1 MTLSAAQ
8 PETEQSIPSGRIV
21 DLSQPLLPGEER
33 YTLEIAHRR
42 ERTGPTTKMQ
52 DIIYM
57 WSHTGTHVEA
67 PLHFV
72 AGGADAAQIALDA
85 CIGPAIVLDFSHKP
99 LQAPIGLDE
108 LRAAGEIAVG
118 DRVLLRVGGDAHYRD
133 EHAHDGAF
141 PTEEACRWL
150 VEDRKIRLF
159 GTDSGAFDVKG
170 DKSSPNHRIFLKEA
184 GIPVV
189 ECLANLGALRHQRIW
204 FVGVPLPI
212 RGVDSSPIRAFAIEP
227 EG

>member
-1 MTLSAAQ
+1 MTASETATTAALG
-8 PETEQSIPSGRIV
+8 IPTGRIV
-21 DLSQPLLPGEER
+21 DLSQPLLPGQER

-42 ERTGPTTKMQ
+42 ERTSPTTKMQ

-57 WSHTGTHVEA
+57 WSHTGTHIEA

-72 AGGADAAQIALDA
+72 AGGADAMQIPLDA
-85 CIGPAIVLDFSHKP
+85 CIGPAIVLDFSHKA
-99 LQAPIGLDE
+99 LREPISLDE
-108 LRAAGEIAVG
+108 IRAAGEIAVG

-141 PTEEACRWL
+141 PTEEACQWL
-150 VEDRKIRLF
+150 VEDRKIVLL
-159 GTDSGAFDVKG
+159 GTDSGAFDVRG

-189 ECLANLGALRHQRIW
+189 ECLANLGALRRQRVW

-212 RGVDSSPIRAFAIEP
+212 AGVDASPIRAFAIEP
-227 EG
+227 EE

>member
-1 MTLSAAQ
+1 MTATDARANVMHTMSA
-8 PETEQSIPSGRIV
+8 GRIV
-21 DLSQPLLPGEER
+21 DLSQPLLPGQER

-42 ERTGPTTKMQ
+42 ERTSPTTKMQ

-57 WSHTGTHVEA
+57 WSHTGTHIEA

-72 AGGADAAQIALDA
+72 AGGADASQIALDA
-85 CIGPAIVLDFSHKP
+85 CIGPAIVLDFSHKA
-99 LQAPIGLDE
+99 LQEPISLDE
-108 LRAAGEIAVG
+108 LRAAGDIAVG

-189 ECLANLGALRHQRIW
+189 ECLANLGALRQQRVW

-212 RGVDSSPIRAFAIEP
+212 QGVDSSPIRAFAIES